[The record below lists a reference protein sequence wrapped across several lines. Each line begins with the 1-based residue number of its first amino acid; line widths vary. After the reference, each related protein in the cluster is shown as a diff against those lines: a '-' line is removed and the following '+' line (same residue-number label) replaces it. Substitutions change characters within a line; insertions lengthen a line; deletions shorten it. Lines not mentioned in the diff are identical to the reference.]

1 MKRKADRQNAR
12 EEHEKA
18 LRTSGEEEAVE
29 FVPRSLHC
37 ATIKG
42 AVADRVVGSGKDTR
56 LRSFVTNA
64 APRDDRFDFC

>member
-42 AVADRVVGSGKDTR
+42 AVAAAGMTELLVLGKTQG
-56 LRSFVTNA
+56 
-64 APRDDRFDFC
+64 